1 MIIKMYVVFVE
12 LTVLAGPVDT
22 DPPRNCLRKTFRCE
36 KTSHLSEIQEAGC
49 HVTVSSVSVLL
60 SVLRC
65 NSDSERKQ
73 PRVSW
78 EEL

>member
-36 KTSHLSEIQEAGC
+36 NLSEIQEAGC

-60 SVLRC
+60 SRLRC

-73 PRVSW
+73 TRVSW